1 LKPFNYFWLKFVKV
15 KVENPV
21 ALRFILQD
29 DLYLLN
35 ADKSFYEKRE
45 ILPPVIQEISE
56 PEIRTQVDTP
66 VIQEPQP
73 EIKTPVIDIVPQEAK
88 PEVKTPEPA
97 FNYLGKNLK
106 NFLILV
112 HYPDQEFIADAHL
125 AALQNILKR
134 KEFSLDDVVIFNMAK
149 YSTTTI
155 AQLAA
160 FFKPV
165 KLLLLGQASTPQGMT
180 GLTLNMPKTS
190 GNRTA
195 LYSFS
200 FDEMMD
206 SVDNKKI
213 FWELMK
219 AL

>member
-1 LKPFNYFWLKFVKV
+1 M

-29 DLYLLN
+29 ELYLLN
-35 ADKSFYEKRE
+35 TDKAFYEERE
-45 ILPPVIQEISE
+45 TPPHIIERSE
-56 PEIRTQVDTP
+56 PEIKTQP
-66 VIQEPQP
+66 I
-73 EIKTPVIDIVPQEAK
+73 EIVSQEAK
-88 PEVKTPEPA
+88 PEVKTPEPT

-112 HYPDQEFIADAHL
+112 HYPHQEFIADAHL

-134 KEFSLDDVVIFNMAK
+134 KEFELDDVVILNMAK

-155 AQLAA
+155 AQLAT

-165 KLLLLGQASTPQGMT
+165 KLLLLGQAAIPQGMT
-180 GLTLNMPKTS
+180 ALALNTPKTS
-190 GNRTA
+190 GSRTA

>member
-1 LKPFNYFWLKFVKV
+1 V

-45 ILPPVIQEISE
+45 ILQPIVEEISE
-56 PEIRTQVDTP
+56 PEIRTQADTP
-66 VIQEPQP
+66 VIQESQP
-73 EIKTPVIDIVPQEAK
+73 EIKTPAIDIVPQEAK
-88 PEVKTPEPA
+88 PEIKTPEPA

-112 HYPDQEFIADAHL
+112 YYPDQEFIADAHL

-134 KEFSLDDVVIFNMAK
+134 KEFSLDDVVILNMAK
-149 YSTTTI
+149 HSTATI

-165 KLLLLGQASTPQGMT
+165 KLLLLGKPAIPEGMT
-180 GLTLNMPKTS
+180 TLALNTPKIAGT
-190 GNRTA
+190 RTA

-219 AL
+219 VF

>member
-1 LKPFNYFWLKFVKV
+1 M

-29 DLYLLN
+29 ELYLLN
-35 ADKSFYEKRE
+35 ADKAFYEKRE
-45 ILPPVIQEISE
+45 ILPPVVEEISE

-66 VIQEPQP
+66 VIQESQP
-73 EIKTPVIDIVPQEAK
+73 EIKTPAINIVPQEVK
-88 PEVKTPEPA
+88 PEVKTTEPA

-112 HYPDQEFIADAHL
+112 HYTNQDFIADAHL

-134 KEFSLDDVVIFNMAK
+134 KEFELDDVVILNMAK
-149 YSTTTI
+149 HSEVTI

-160 FFKPV
+160 FFKPI
-165 KLLLLGQASTPQGMT
+165 KLLLLGKPAIPQGMT
-180 GLTLNMPKTS
+180 PLALNMPKTAGS
-190 GNRTA
+190 RTA
-195 LYSFS
+195 LYTFS
-200 FDEMMD
+200 FDEMMA
-206 SVDNKKI
+206 SVENKKI

>member
-1 LKPFNYFWLKFVKV
+1 M

-29 DLYLLN
+29 ELYLLN
-35 ADKSFYEKRE
+35 TDKAFYEKRE
-45 ILPPVIQEISE
+45 IHQPIIEE
-56 PEIRTQVDTP
+56 PE
-66 VIQEPQP
+66 P
-73 EIKTPVIDIVPQEAK
+73 EIKTPAIDTTPQEAK
-88 PEVKTPEPA
+88 PEVKTPELA

-112 HYPDQEFIADAHL
+112 HYPDQEFIADPHL

-134 KEFSLDDVVIFNMAK
+134 KEFELDDVVILNMAK
-149 YSTTTI
+149 HSEAAI
-155 AQLAA
+155 GQLAD

-165 KLLLLGQASTPQGMT
+165 KLLLLGQSAIPQG
-180 GLTLNMPKTS
+180 LTSLALNTPKTS
-190 GNRTA
+190 GSRTA

-200 FDEMMD
+200 FDEMMAN
-206 SVDNKKI
+206 VDNKKV

>member
-1 LKPFNYFWLKFVKV
+1 V

-21 ALRFILQD
+21 ALRFVLQD

-35 ADKSFYEKRE
+35 ADKAFYENRE
-45 ILPPVIQEISE
+45 TSQPIIEEISKPEIKLPINVPVIQEAE
-56 PEIRTQVDTP
+56 PEINTQTNIP
-66 VIQEPQP
+66 VIQETIP
-73 EIKTPVIDIVPQEAK
+73 EI
-88 PEVKTPEPA
+88 KTPEPA

-112 HYPDQEFIADAHL
+112 HYPDQDFIADAHL

-134 KEFSLDDVVIFNMAK
+134 KDFELDDVVILNMAK
-149 YSTTTI
+149 YSETTI

-165 KLLLLGQASTPQGMT
+165 KLLLLGSSAIPQGMT
-180 GLTLNMPKTS
+180 SLTLNTPKTS
-190 GNRTA
+190 GARTA

-200 FDEMMD
+200 FDEMMA

-213 FWELMK
+213 FWEQMK
-219 AL
+219 AF

>member
-1 LKPFNYFWLKFVKV
+1 M

-29 DLYLLN
+29 ELYLLN
-35 ADKSFYEKRE
+35 TDKAFYEERE
-45 ILPPVIQEISE
+45 TPPPTIEEFKPEISE
-56 PEIRTQVDTP
+56 PEIKKQP
-66 VIQEPQP
+66 IEIAPQS
-73 EIKTPVIDIVPQEAK
+73 TK

-106 NFLILV
+106 SFLILV
-112 HYPDQEFIADAHL
+112 HYPNQEFIADAHL

-134 KEFSLDDVVIFNMAK
+134 KEFELDDVVILNMAK

-165 KLLLLGQASTPQGMT
+165 KLLLLGNGSIPQGMT
-180 GLTLNMPKTS
+180 SLALNTPKTS
-190 GNRTA
+190 GARTA

-200 FDEMMD
+200 FDEMMN

-219 AL
+219 VF

>member
-1 LKPFNYFWLKFVKV
+1 MKPFNYFWLKFVKV

-35 ADKSFYEKRE
+35 TDKAFYEKRE
-45 ILPPVIQEISE
+45 ILPPIVEEVSE
-56 PEIRTQVDTP
+56 PEIRTQVNTP
-66 VIQEPQP
+66 VIQEFQP
-73 EIKTPVIDIVPQEAK
+73 EITPAINIVPEEVK
-88 PEVKTPEPA
+88 PEVKTHEPA

-112 HYPDQEFIADAHL
+112 HYPNHDFIADAHL

-134 KEFSLDDVVIFNMAK
+134 KAFELDDVVILNMAK
-149 YSTTTI
+149 YSTATI

-165 KLLLLGQASTPQGMT
+165 KLLLLGQAAIPEGMT
-180 GLTLNMPKTS
+180 TLALNTPKIAGS
-190 GNRTA
+190 RTA

-219 AL
+219 AF

>member
-1 LKPFNYFWLKFVKV
+1 MKPFNYFWLKFVKV

-29 DLYLLN
+29 ELYLLN
-35 ADKSFYEKRE
+35 SDKAFYEERE
-45 ILPPVIQEISE
+45 IPQPIVEKSE
-56 PEIRTQVDTP
+56 PEIRTPAIDT
-66 VIQEPQP
+66 VS
-73 EIKTPVIDIVPQEAK
+73 QEAK

-112 HYPDQEFIADAHL
+112 HYQDQEFIADAHL

-134 KEFSLDDVVIFNMAK
+134 KELELDDVVILNMAK
-149 YSTTTI
+149 HNTTTI
-155 AQLAA
+155 AQLAT

-165 KLLLLGQASTPQGMT
+165 KLLLLGQASIPQGMT
-180 GLTLNMPKTS
+180 PLAVNTPKTS
-190 GNRTA
+190 GSRTA

-200 FDEMMD
+200 FDEMMA

-219 AL
+219 GL

>member
-1 LKPFNYFWLKFVKV
+1 M

-29 DLYLLN
+29 ELYLLN
-35 ADKSFYEKRE
+35 TDKAFYEERE
-45 ILPPVIQEISE
+45 TPPPIIERSE
-56 PEIRTQVDTP
+56 PEIKTQP
-66 VIQEPQP
+66 IE
-73 EIKTPVIDIVPQEAK
+73 IVPQEAK
-88 PEVKTPEPA
+88 PETKTPEPA

-112 HYPDQEFIADAHL
+112 HYPHQEFIADAHL

-134 KEFSLDDVVIFNMAK
+134 KEFELDDVVILNMAK

-165 KLLLLGQASTPQGMT
+165 KLLLLGQAAIPQGMT
-180 GLTLNMPKTS
+180 ALALNTPKTS
-190 GNRTA
+190 GSRTA